1 MSDNAEKKSCTECL
15 AEHMERLCSMPLT
28 SDVQENARMCLLDH
42 LAAVFSAQG
51 GKVCSIGAASVGMF
65 GDGRCTLIGSRRTS
79 SVAGATFYNA
89 LAATSEDLD
98 DAHRYASGLH
108 MSSVTFPVLFALSER
123 DPATPVT
130 GERFIRAML
139 CGYEISSRIVR
150 AADAGIRSRGYHS
163 TGPAGVFG
171 ACAAAG
177 VILGLDREATV
188 NALGIAA
195 SGSGGLFAFL
205 HEGASVRHAHSAW
218 ASVNGLSAA
227 AMAKSGLT
235 GPRFAL
241 EGYNGKDG
249 WFPAYA
255 GTWDASFI
263 ERQTER
269 PELLNGYHKLHA
281 TCGHA
286 TPAITGLQLLRGRVM
301 ARRDEIESILIK
313 GYKASAALNNPNPQT
328 VTQAKFSLPFITGL
342 ILCFGRAT
350 LREMTPENLNNAE
363 VRRFAALTTVVEDP
377 EIAADFPRLR
387 AGEVLVKFKNGEQ
400 LCQHVDAPLGMP
412 ENPVDLSAIEAK
424 FTDAAEG
431 VLPDANISGILSA
444 VHDLDALD
452 SMAGLVSLL
461 GIR

>member
-1 MSDNAEKKSCTECL
+1 MSENTEKRSYTECL
-15 AEHMERLCSMPLT
+15 VDHMERLCSMPLT
-28 SDVQENARMCLLDH
+28 DAIQENARMCLLDH

-51 GKVCSIGAASVGMF
+51 GKVTSIGAASVGMF
-65 GDGRCTLIGSRRTS
+65 GEGHCTLIGTKRTS

-89 LAATSEDLD
+89 LIATSEDLD

-108 MSSVTFPVLFALSER
+108 MSSITFPALFSLSER
-123 DPATPVT
+123 DPAAPVT
-130 GERFIRAML
+130 GDRFIRAML

-150 AADAGIRSRGYHS
+150 AADAGIRGRGYHS

-171 ACAAAG
+171 ACAASS
-177 VILGLDREATV
+177 VMLGLDRENTV

-205 HEGASVRHAHSAW
+205 HEGSSVRHAHSAW

-227 AMAKSGLT
+227 VMAKNGLT

-255 GTWDASFI
+255 GTWDVSFL
-263 ERQTER
+263 EKETDR

-286 TPAITGLQLLRGRVM
+286 TPAITGLQQLRDRIM
-301 ARRDEIESILIK
+301 ARQDEIESILIK
-313 GYKASAALNNPNPQT
+313 GYKASAALNNPDPQT

-350 LREMTPENLNNAE
+350 LREMTQDNLSNPE

-377 EIAADFPRLR
+377 EISAAFPRLR
-387 AGEVLVKFKNGEQ
+387 SGEVIVKFKNGDE

-412 ENPVDLSAIEAK
+412 ENPVTLSVIESK
-424 FTDAAEG
+424 FTDAVEG

-444 VHDLDALD
+444 VRDLDSLESTAK
-452 SMAGLVSLL
+452 LVSLL
-461 GIR
+461 GLK